1 MSNRSRPACETMDH
15 PPGPSL
21 RSLQSPGGSCI
32 LGLPYF
38 LPRLHGCAAA
48 LDESPRHRPGPDLG
62 LDVFL
67 PVPSNVLLTLNGKF
81 FGFTGGALLNLAG
94 CLAGG
99 GVAWYTGRIFK
110 SETTRALS
118 LEELFTAQRMVKKWG
133 LLAVVA
139 SRPIPILAEA
149 VAVTAAASG
158 IGPGWFAAGI
168 LLGSIPICL
177 VYALAGAYAGQ
188 VSAWGISLGAAVLL
202 SLVCW
207 LWARRFVRRTARD
220 QGAGAAP
227 SGSAEKAGS

>member
-1 MSNRSRPACETMDH
+1 MKRWITRLALLFGACSLLVGAVFWGFHTFFPGFMDAPLRWMNHPGIVPALMSVV
-15 PPGPSL
+15 L
-21 RSLQSPGGSCI
+21 
-32 LGLPYF
+32 
-38 LPRLHGCAAA
+38 
-48 LDESPRHRPGPDLG
+48 LG

-110 SETTRALS
+110 SGTTRALS

-158 IGPGWFAAGI
+158 IGSGWFAAGI